1 MCIGIHA
8 VLQFQTAL
16 AMLMFSTFELLCS
29 WMKGGFFYKVSF
41 DDVALKIGYLLLCFT
56 LQS

>member
-16 AMLMFSTFELLCS
+16 AMLMFSIFELLCS

-56 LQS
+56 L